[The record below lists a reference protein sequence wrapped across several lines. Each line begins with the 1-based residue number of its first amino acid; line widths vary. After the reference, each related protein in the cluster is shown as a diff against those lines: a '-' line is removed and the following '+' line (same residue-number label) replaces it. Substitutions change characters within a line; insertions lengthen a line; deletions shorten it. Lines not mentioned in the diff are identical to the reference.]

1 MPAAEQPDPAR
12 HPDPDAVSLLAAA
25 AALGVIDDAVREARA
40 ATADRPDGETA
51 DPDRAQA
58 LASLQLL
65 REVRERLAGW
75 ETGLIEAARAAGA
88 SWSDLADPLGV
99 ASRQAAERRYLR
111 LRPGSLGSTGEQRVK
126 ATRDRR
132 AADRTITTWAR
143 ENAAELRSLAGQ
155 VTALTGFPS
164 PAGPPLDRLRRA
176 LAADDAALLVAPL
189 AAVRPHLPSG
199 QRQLADRIDSL
210 SRLTG
215 ELREDTTARRQNS

>member
-1 MPAAEQPDPAR
+1 MPASEQPDQTR
-12 HPDPDAVSLLAAA
+12 HTDPDAVSLLAAA
-25 AALGVIDDAVREARA
+25 AALGAIDDAVRGARA
-40 ATADRPDGETA
+40 ATADRPEGSADG
-51 DPDRAQA
+51 PDRAQA
-58 LASLQLL
+58 LASLHLL

-88 SWSDLADPLGV
+88 SWADLADPLGV

-143 ENAAELRSLAGQ
+143 ENAGDLRSLAGQ
-155 VTALTGFPS
+155 VTALTGLPT
-164 PAGPPLDRLRRA
+164 PAEPPLDHLRRA

-189 AAVRPHLPSG
+189 AAVRPHLPPD
-199 QRQLADRIDSL
+199 QHHLAERIDSL
-210 SRLTG
+210 TRRTG
-215 ELREDTTARRQNS
+215 ELREDTAARRQNT